1 MLSNGLQAKTTSDA
15 WSMYPNETNPVN
27 SQQVGTIWV
36 NTSGELQYTDLTGI
50 DYNISNPDP
59 VTSESTL
66 QEVYDNSTPAEI
78 VTNNAPNGTFIIRD
92 GSGVSNKDII
102 DIQNNLNES
111 MFKVQNNTFTT
122 MQNVIC
128 DWLESTTL
136 DGTFIKSSQD
146 LSTINFNINN
156 NDNANAL
163 GFRSSLIAPPATVRW
178 RLPQSDGLINQ
189 VLTTDGNENLSWSD
203 NTGGGGG
210 GGDLYNVLLFYPG
223 SVPGN
228 AILQRYNDQSIEMGI
243 AVPSTGTTKLVSFGA
258 NLGNSN
264 TLADTDLI
272 FSIREYAGESGTAY
286 SFNQGSLIHTEIWNS
301 GVSLPSL
308 YYRSYESAS
317 LDITCTPGTFIFVE
331 VSLNFWAVSEMTVGL
346 GFTYAAP

>member
-59 VTSESTL
+59 ITSESTL

-92 GSGVSNKDII
+92 GSGVNNEDII

-122 MQNVIC
+122 MQNVLC
-128 DWLESTTL
+128 DWLESSTL
-136 DGTFIKSSQD
+136 NGTFIKSSQD

-156 NDNANAL
+156 NDNAFAL

-178 RLPQSDGLINQ
+178 RLPQTDGLNGQ
-189 VLTTDGNENLSWSD
+189 VLTTDGNENLSWVD

-210 GGDLYNVLLFYPG
+210 GGDLYNVLLVSTGTIPPN
-223 SVPGN
+223 V
-228 AILQRYNDQSIEMGI
+228 ILSRYNDQTVDMGI

-258 NLGNSN
+258 NLGQSSTTAN
-264 TLADTDLI
+264 TDLI
-272 FSIREYAGESGTAY
+272 FNIREFPAESGTAY
-286 SFNQGSLIHTEIWNS
+286 SSGQGSLLHTETWNS
-301 GVSLPSL
+301 GSSLPSL
-308 YYRSYESAS
+308 YYRSYESAG

-331 VSLNFWAVSEMTVGL
+331 ASLNFWSVIEMTVGL
-346 GFTYAAP
+346 GFTYTAP